1 MLHKNAAGEPVGL
14 ITNIQRYTIHDG
26 PGIRTEIFFKGCTLH
41 CQWCSN
47 PETINPKREL
57 GIYPSKC
64 MEEAKCSWCV
74 KACPEGK
81 NLIKFDEEGLISLI
95 EKNSGC
101 ADCMKCAD
109 ECPNHAIKSWGE
121 EKTLKELMKVIKSDE
136 SFYRRTG
143 GGVTLNGGEVLLQ
156 WEFARDLLKACKEAG
171 INTCVE
177 TALCVPTE
185 HMEAVYEYTD
195 LVITDIKHMD
205 ADTHKKLTGK
215 SNELI
220 LKNIKRTVEMGKK
233 LVVRTPVIHGVNN
246 DEENIRKTG
255 EFIKNELGG
264 RIVAYQLLPY
274 RRMGTEK
281 YDSLRIPYPF
291 EDYKAPEREVWE
303 QNLLDLAEILCNEYG
318 LPAVAG
324 SAGKLDVSL

>member
-1 MLHKNAAGEPVGL
+1 MLHKNAAGESVGI

-26 PGIRTEIFFKGCTLH
+26 PGIRTEIFFKGCTMKCL
-41 CQWCSN
+41 WCSN

-64 MEEAKCSWCV
+64 MTEDKCSWCV

-81 NLIKFDEEGLISLI
+81 NLIKFDEEGLVSFI
-95 EKNSGC
+95 KKDDGC
-101 ADCMKCAD
+101 SECMKCTD

-156 WEFARDLLKACKEAG
+156 WEFARELLKACKEDG

-185 HMEAVYEYTD
+185 HMDAVYEYAD
-195 LVITDIKHMD
+195 LIITDIKHMD
-205 ADTHKKLTGK
+205 PEIHKKLTGR

-220 LKNIKRTVEMGKK
+220 LRNIKRTVEMGKK
-233 LVVRTPVIHGVNN
+233 LVIRTPVVCGYNN

-264 RIVAYQLLPY
+264 KIVAYQLLPY

-281 YDSLRIPYPF
+281 YESLRIPYPF
-291 EDYKAPEREVWE
+291 EEYKAPEREEWE
-303 QNLLDLAEILCNEYG
+303 RDLLKLAEILREEYG
-318 LPAVAG
+318 LPAAAG
-324 SAGKLDVSL
+324 SSGKLDVEL

>member
-1 MLHKNAAGEPVGL
+1 MLRKNLRGEPVGL

-26 PGIRTEIFFKGCTLH
+26 PGIRTEIFFKGCTLN
-41 CQWCSN
+41 CLWCSN
-47 PETINPKREL
+47 PETVNPNREL

-64 MEEAKCSWCV
+64 MTEDKCSWCV
-74 KACPEGK
+74 KACPVGK
-81 NLIKFDEEGLISLI
+81 DLIRFDSQGVISFI
-95 EKNSGC
+95 EKNDGC
-101 ADCMKCAD
+101 KTCMKCSD

-121 EKTLKELMKVIKSDE
+121 EKTVKELMRVIKSDE
-136 SFYRRTG
+136 SFYRKTG
-143 GGVTLNGGEVLLQ
+143 GGVTLNGGEVMLQ
-156 WEFARDLLKACKEAG
+156 WEFAAELLKTCKEAG

-205 ADTHKKLTGK
+205 TETHKKLTGRG
-215 SNELI
+215 NELI
-220 LKNIKRTVEMGKK
+220 LKNIRRTVEMGKK
-233 LVVRTPVIHGVNN
+233 LVIRTPVVHGYNN

-255 EFIKNELGG
+255 EFIKNELSGK
-264 RIVAYQLLPY
+264 IVAYQLLPY

-281 YDSLRIPYPF
+281 YESLRTPYPF
-291 EDYKAPEREVWE
+291 EDYKAPDREVWE
-303 QNLLDLAEILCNEYG
+303 KDLLKLAEILKTEYG

-324 SAGKLDVSL
+324 SAEKLDVVL

>member
-1 MLHKNAAGEPVGL
+1 MLHHNKKGEPVGI

-26 PGIRTEIFFKGCTLH
+26 PGIRTEIFFKGCTMH
-41 CQWCSN
+41 CLWCSN
-47 PETINPKREL
+47 PETISPAREL
-57 GIYPSKC
+57 GVYPSKC
-64 MEEAKCSWCV
+64 MTRDKCSWCV
-74 KACPEGK
+74 KACPLAGSP
-81 NLIKFDEEGLISLI
+81 IKFDEDGLLKSI
-95 EKNSGC
+95 ERGKDCTGC
-101 ADCMKCAD
+101 LKCAD
-109 ECPNHAIKSWGE
+109 ECPGHAIKSWGE
-121 EKTLKELMKVIKSDE
+121 EKTVPQLMKIIKGDI
-136 SFYRRTG
+136 SFYNRTG

-156 WEFARDLLKACKEAG
+156 WEFARELLKECRSAG

-205 ADTHKKLTGK
+205 PQVHKRLTGQ

-220 LKNIKRTVEMGKK
+220 LKNIKRTAELGKK
-233 LVVRTPVIHGVNN
+233 IVIRTPVVNGYN
-246 DEENIRKTG
+246 NSEDNIRRIG
-255 EFIKNELGG
+255 EFLRDELGG

-281 YDSLRIPYPF
+281 YDSLEKQYPF

-303 QNLLDLAEILCNEYG
+303 ADLLHLSEILREEYG

-324 SAGKLDVSL
+324 SSGKLDV

>member
-26 PGIRTEIFFKGCTLH
+26 PGIRTEIFFKGCTMH
-41 CQWCSN
+41 CLWCSN
-47 PETINPKREL
+47 PETISPKREL

-64 MEEAKCSWCV
+64 MTEGKCSWCV
-74 KACPEGK
+74 KACPRGK
-81 NLIKFDEEGLISLI
+81 DLIKFDAEGLVSFI
-95 EKNSGC
+95 EKDENC
-101 ADCMKCAD
+101 ADCMKCSD
-109 ECPNHAIKSWGE
+109 ECPNLAIKSWGE
-121 EKTLKELMKVIKSDE
+121 EKTLKELMRVIKSDE

-156 WEFARDLLKACKEAG
+156 WEFARELLKACKDAG

-195 LVITDIKHMD
+195 LVITDIKHM
-205 ADTHKKLTGK
+205 APETHKKLTGK

-220 LKNIKRTVEMGKK
+220 LKNIKRTVELGKK
-233 LVVRTPVIHGVNN
+233 LVIRTPVIHGYNN

-255 EFIKNELGG
+255 EFIKNELLGK
-264 RIVAYQLLPY
+264 IVAYQLLPY

-281 YDSLRIPYPF
+281 YESLRKPYPF

-303 QNLLDLAEILCNEYG
+303 QDLLKLAEILRNEFD

-324 SAGKLDVSL
+324 SSGKLDVEL